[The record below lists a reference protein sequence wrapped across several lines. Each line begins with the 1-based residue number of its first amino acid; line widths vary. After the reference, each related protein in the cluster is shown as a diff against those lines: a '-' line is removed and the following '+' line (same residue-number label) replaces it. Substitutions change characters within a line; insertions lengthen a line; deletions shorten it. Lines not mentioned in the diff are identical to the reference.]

1 MTVVDTAID
10 EDAIVGQR
18 RTLRRHRTFA
28 TLLLVTMGAI
38 YAAATWSGET
48 GFWIDLLRA
57 GTEAALVGGLADW
70 FAVTALFRHPLGL
83 PIPHTAVIPRNKDR
97 IGQGLGSFIERHFL
111 EPQLVAARLRAAGVS
126 RRLGSWLADRR
137 NAELVSDRL
146 VVVLAFVFR
155 SLNDQKMGR
164 LVQVMLRRRLAESEL
179 APALASLLEVL
190 RQHDLH
196 QDLFDSMVEAVRGY
210 VVGHSRQIA
219 ELVEE
224 RSDWWVPRRVDRR
237 VARAITEGLVDYLDG
252 LRHRDH
258 DARANF
264 DAAIDRLI
272 EDLRHDP
279 AYRARVNALRDQVLD
294 AAQLRDY
301 VTALWQALRSGL
313 EVELAEPR
321 SRLRQGLSGL
331 LRSLGTTVAEDTAVQ
346 ARMDARIEEV
356 VLALMEPWRKGA
368 GQFVA
373 DVVRGW
379 EARTVVDRV
388 ELAVGRDLQYIRIN
402 GTLVGAIVGCLI
414 FLLTDVLL

>member
-1 MTVVDTAID
+1 
-10 EDAIVGQR
+10 
-18 RTLRRHRTFA
+18 
-28 TLLLVTMGAI
+28 
-38 YAAATWSGET
+38 
-48 GFWIDLLRA
+48 
-57 GTEAALVGGLADW
+57 
-70 FAVTALFRHPLGL
+70 
-83 PIPHTAVIPRNKDR
+83 
-97 IGQGLGSFIERHFL
+97 
-111 EPQLVAARLRAAGVS
+111 
-126 RRLGSWLADRR
+126 
-137 NAELVSDRL
+137 
-146 VVVLAFVFR
+146 
-155 SLNDQKMGR
+155 
-164 LVQVMLRRRLAESEL
+164 
-179 APALASLLEVL
+179 
-190 RQHDLH
+190 
-196 QDLFDSMVEAVRGY
+196 
-210 VVGHSRQIA
+210 
-219 ELVEE
+219 
-224 RSDWWVPRRVDRR
+224 VPRRVDRR

-279 AYRARVNALRDQVLD
+279 AFRARVNALRDQLLD
-294 AAQLRDY
+294 APQLRDY

-331 LRSLGTTVAEDTAVQ
+331 LRSLGTTVAEDAAVQ

-379 EARTVVDRV
+379 ETHTVVDRV